1 MQHRET
7 VLVATATASAAA
19 AAASSATD
27 HADHVL
33 WLKAKRYD
41 VLLPWFVIVA
51 RTTEVRIARNIQGDP
66 VVEWTAVSKARR
78 ERRALRRRRARLA
91 RAARTAPGEIKISA
105 AIIRMI
111 EPYSPEDLE
120 LDRHRVLVTACAAA
134 WNMAVLEQCADRDR
148 PMVWSALEKVRNSG
162 DRIGATA
169 LLEELKKRKMLLFPD
184 DRRFIV
190 GSNLELLKSGDRYL
204 TAASTPLDN
213 PVRPAIAPAENTPA
227 NGTATEDSDAAAP
240 GRAGQRFPKS
250 R

>member
-19 AAASSATD
+19 AAASPATD

-120 LDRHRVLVTACAAA
+120 LDR
-134 WNMAVLEQCADRDR
+134 
-148 PMVWSALEKVRNSG
+148 
-162 DRIGATA
+162 
-169 LLEELKKRKMLLFPD
+169 
-184 DRRFIV
+184 
-190 GSNLELLKSGDRYL
+190 
-204 TAASTPLDN
+204 
-213 PVRPAIAPAENTPA
+213 
-227 NGTATEDSDAAAP
+227 AP
-240 GRAGQRFPKS
+240 GPGYGVRCRVEHGGPGAMRGS
-250 R
+250 RPTDGVERP